1 MVRKLGLLVLAC
13 GLAASLSMPAHGQ
26 SLGGIIG
33 RTVERAARDEVR
45 RTADQET
52 RRAVRCVLGDAD
64 CAEGAQDAAN
74 ADASA
79 NANIG
84 APGAVPVAASSFVLT
99 PYPGSVPITSS
110 PRNNRVEAYTEYER
124 ITASFGENSSRTERE
139 TERLEGRLTVRELR
153 NPDGRSMF
161 EIERN
166 YLDALQASGFA
177 ADFSCTGHRECG
189 WPTAGRDWN
198 EINGLSIGAGREV
211 RYFTGSAM
219 GESGRVYVS
228 VALNPRLHFI
238 HILETTEMDAGL
250 VNATGIAA
258 GLERD
263 GRVELSGVFFDTGR
277 ASLRSESESALA
289 EVAELLQS
297 QTALR
302 LDVVGHTDTTG
313 DFDANMSLSQA
324 RAAAVRAALV
334 GRYGV
339 DGTRLQAIGRGS
351 TQPVAD
357 NGSED
362 GRARNRRVELVRQ
375 QELR

>member
-1 MVRKLGLLVLAC
+1 
-13 GLAASLSMPAHGQ
+13 
-26 SLGGIIG
+26 
-33 RTVERAARDEVR
+33 
-45 RTADQET
+45 
-52 RRAVRCVLGDAD
+52 
-64 CAEGAQDAAN
+64 
-74 ADASA
+74 
-79 NANIG
+79 
-84 APGAVPVAASSFVLT
+84 
-99 PYPGSVPITSS
+99 
-110 PRNNRVEAYTEYER
+110 
-124 ITASFGENSSRTERE
+124 
-139 TERLEGRLTVRELR
+139 
-153 NPDGRSMF
+153 MF

-250 VNATGIAA
+250 VSATGIAA

-324 RAAAVRAALV
+324 RAAAVRRAGNGAPPPIPLKAAPPADAPRDRRSPPRPAAPRPARPPPPTPAV
-334 GRYGV
+334 RRARSGASR
-339 DGTRLQAIGRGS
+339 RLRPRGS
-351 TQPVAD
+351 
-357 NGSED
+357 
-362 GRARNRRVELVRQ
+362 RAVQNRRGIVSRACREAMPGRSSRVVRPAATGA
-375 QELR
+375 LRLAPV